1 MPRDLS
7 VGSIETGTVPG
18 RYYGLDALRS
28 SMLLLGVVFHL
39 SMPYTGIILPGYYVT
54 DERSRLLQ
62 MVLIVHYFRMPVF
75 FLLSGFFSALLWQ
88 RGGSAKFL
96 RVRSKRIG
104 LVWLASLIVLS
115 PVMAA
120 ISVYNHFASQ
130 GGNALTLAWGAIAA
144 LQIDRSWLPDPPLH
158 LWFLEYLMLF
168 CLGAAAILSLVPR
181 LLPFLDRYAE
191 KIMAWRFRIVV
202 LAVPTALTLW
212 RMPFGVVPYPS
223 SLVPRLGIVL
233 AYGWFYAVGWLIY
246 RRRDLIP
253 LLASRA
259 RIEKVVAP
267 VLLVIC
273 LLLVKRYA
281 KLSPTMRTPL
291 ADFAV
296 ASSTA
301 LFVWAAVIALITAVQ
316 AIKPRKWLPYLADS
330 SYWIYLLHY
339 PFAIVLPGMLR
350 GWSISPVVKVTLST
364 AFICGFLLLTYDQ
377 FVRYSVMGRALN
389 GVRLRTPAR
398 APTPEE
404 GSSLAE

>member
-1 MPRDLS
+1 
-7 VGSIETGTVPG
+7 
-18 RYYGLDALRS
+18 
-28 SMLLLGVVFHL
+28 MLLLGVVLHL

-54 DERSRLLQ
+54 DERSWLLQ

-75 FLLSGFFSALLWQ
+75 FLLSGFFSALIWQ
-88 RGGSAKFL
+88 RGGPAKFH

-104 LVWLASLIVLS
+104 LVWLVSLIVLS

-130 GGNALTLAWGAIAA
+130 GGNALTLAWGAIAS
-144 LQIDRSWLPDPPLH
+144 LQIDRSWLPDPSLH
-158 LWFLEYLMLF
+158 MWFLEYLMLF
-168 CLGAAAILSLVPR
+168 CLGAAAILSLVSR
-181 LLPFLDRYAE
+181 LLPFLDRYTE

-223 SLVPRLGIVL
+223 SLVPRLGIAL

-259 RIEKVVAP
+259 QIEKVVAP

-281 KLSPTMRTPL
+281 KLSSTMRTPL
-291 ADFAV
+291 ADFAI

-301 LFVWAAVIALITAVQ
+301 LFVWSAVIGLITAVQ

-330 SYWIYLLHY
+330 SYWIYLMHY
-339 PFAIVLPGMLR
+339 SFAIVLPAMLH
-350 GWSISPVVKVTLST
+350 GWPGSPIIKVTLST
-364 AFICGFLLLTYDQ
+364 AFICGFLTAD
-377 FVRYSVMGRALN
+377 
-389 GVRLRTPAR
+389 LRSIRSILHDGACLER
-398 APTPEE
+398 SSPTESGESAHPGE
-404 GSSLAE
+404 GK